1 MEGRPGDTGAVGPTV
16 SMNEERMR
24 KGLEDLEKKVR
35 EYKRI
40 YIHIVIIVI
49 MILYMKKEGLCCSNA
64 FTIEPFKNRSF
75 IMFIRVQ
82 Q

>member
-1 MEGRPGDTGAVGPTV
+1 MEGRPGETGAVGPTV

-40 YIHIVIIVI
+40 YIHNSHHCDYDFVHEKGRP
-49 MILYMKKEGLCCSNA
+49 LLQLCFS
-64 FTIEPFKNRSF
+64 TEPFKNRSF